1 MASEYDSLLF
11 AHPAYQFETCYRERG
26 LAGTTLQTWN
36 AEDTAAHIGLA
47 EVFVGSGLWRNEYLE
62 VAPNLRY
69 VHVGAA
75 GYDNFDVAAIRARGI
90 RLCNSSGVN
99 RNAVADHGMALI
111 LSLSRQLHTA
121 RDRQGNAQWRDMI
134 SDIPK
139 REDELAGKTL
149 LIYGLGGIGE
159 KLARRAKAFDMPVIG
174 IKRDTANRHDNVDA
188 LHGPD
193 QFLGA
198 LAKADV
204 VALTC
209 PLTDQTRGLMDQAA
223 LAAMKPSAYLI
234 NLARGAVVDEGA
246 LVAALADHQIAGAGL
261 DVFDPEPLPSR
272 SKLWGFENV
281 VITPHTGGETQAYE
295 KNVIDIL
302 AENLKRLNNGDGE
315 LLNQIV

>member
-1 MASEYDSLLF
+1 VSEYDSLHF

-26 LAGTTLQTWN
+26 LTGKAFQTWTT
-36 AEDTAAHIGLA
+36 EDTAAQIGRA
-47 EVFVGSGLWRNEYLE
+47 KVFIGSGFWRNEFLDA
-62 VAPNLRY
+62 APDLKY
-69 VHVGAA
+69 VHVGAV
-75 GYDNFDVAAIRARGI
+75 GFDNFDVAAIRARGI
-90 RLCNSSGVN
+90 RLCNSGGVN

-111 LSLSRQLHTA
+111 LSLTRQLHTA
-121 RDRQGNAQWRDMI
+121 RDRQRNAQWRGMI

-149 LIYGLGGIGE
+149 LIYGLGGIGGR
-159 KLARRAKAFDMPVIG
+159 LARLAKAFDMRVVG
-174 IKRDTANRHDNVDA
+174 IKRDTANRPDNVDA

-198 LAKADV
+198 LAEADV

-209 PLTDQTRGLMDQAA
+209 PLTDQTRGLMDRAA

-246 LVAALADHQIAGAGL
+246 LVAALADHRIAGAGL
-261 DVFDPEPLPSR
+261 DVFDPEPLPSQ
-272 SKLWGFENV
+272 SKLWGFETV

-295 KNVIDIL
+295 RNVIDLL
-302 AENLKRLNNGDGE
+302 AENLKRLANGESE